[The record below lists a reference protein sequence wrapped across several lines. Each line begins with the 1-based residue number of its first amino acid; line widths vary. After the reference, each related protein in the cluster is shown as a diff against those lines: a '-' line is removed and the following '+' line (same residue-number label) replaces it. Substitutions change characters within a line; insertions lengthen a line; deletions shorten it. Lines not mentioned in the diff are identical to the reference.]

1 MEKKYEFTRETM
13 RHEGRTL
20 HRIRALKDFGN
31 VKAGDV
37 GGWVET
43 EANLSH
49 DCNAWVSG
57 NGRVYDNA
65 WVYDNACVSGNGE
78 IYGNAWVSGNGR
90 VYGAEDYITCG
101 PIGSRGDIT
110 TIFRDSVKKVCVNCG
125 CFSGTLDEFEK
136 AVKTAHGDTNHGK
149 EYVALIAL
157 ARIRFYHML
166 NEAT

>member
-1 MEKKYEFTRETM
+1 MEKKYEFTGETLEY
-13 RHEGRTL
+13 EGRTL

-49 DCNAWVSG
+49 DGNTRVS
-57 NGRVYDNA
+57 
-65 WVYDNACVSGNGE
+65 
-78 IYGNAWVSGNGR
+78 
-90 VYGAEDYITCG
+90 GAEDYITCG

-125 CFSGTLDEFEK
+125 CFSGTLDDFEK
-136 AVKTAHGDTNHGK
+136 AVNKTHPYDQHGM
-149 EYVALIAL
+149 EYRALIAL
-157 ARIRFYHML
+157 ARIRFAYVFD
-166 NEAT
+166 EVT

>member
-1 MEKKYEFTRETM
+1 MEKKYEFTRETT
-13 RHEGRTL
+13 RYEGRTL
-20 HRIRALKDFGN
+20 HRIRALKDFVN

-43 EANLSH
+43 DANLSH
-49 DCNAWVSG
+49 DG
-57 NGRVYDNA
+57 NA
-65 WVYDNACVSGNGE
+65 WVYDNGRV
-78 IYGNAWVSGNGR
+78 YGNGR
-90 VYGAEDYITCG
+90 VSGAEDYITCG